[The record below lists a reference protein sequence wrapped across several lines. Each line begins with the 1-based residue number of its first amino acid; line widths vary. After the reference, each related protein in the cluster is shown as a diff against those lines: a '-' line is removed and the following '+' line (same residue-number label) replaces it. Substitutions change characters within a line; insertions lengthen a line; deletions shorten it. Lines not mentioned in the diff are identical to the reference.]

1 MAVAMEFEQPQEAGS
16 GEATGEGVGEA
27 TGADPGDA
35 TGIETGGGGMESGP
49 PEGDREM
56 SC

>member
-1 MAVAMEFEQPQEAGS
+1 MAVAMAFEQPQEAGS